1 MSNVVTSIGVTVPA
15 PPAPAAS
22 AANVQGNGLPLPVAG
37 VTPVTPVP
45 GASPSGNGTPS
56 GGQPLPA
63 PAPAP
68 AAQPELI
75 QLQAVVEGV
84 NRFLRDSQRQMVF
97 QYDPQSDKESV
108 TIINPATG
116 EVIRQIPSAQ
126 VLATAQN
133 LQQAGILMPGLFI
146 DDSA

>member
-15 PPAPAAS
+15 TPAPVTS

-45 GASPSGNGTPS
+45 AVSSSGNGAPS

-63 PAPAP
+63 PAPLP
-68 AAQPELI
+68 ISQPELI

-97 QYDPQSDKESV
+97 QYDPSTDKESV

>member
-1 MSNVVTSIGVTVPA
+1 MSNVVTSIGVPVPA
-15 PPAPAAS
+15 SPAPVTS
-22 AANVQGNGLPLPVAG
+22 AANVAGNALPLPVAG
-37 VTPVTPVP
+37 VKPVTPVP
-45 GASPSGNGTPS
+45 AVLSGGNGAPS

-63 PAPAP
+63 PAPQP
-68 AAQPELI
+68 LAQPELI

-97 QYDPQSDKESV
+97 QFDPSTDKESV

-126 VLATAQN
+126 VLSTAQN

-146 DDSA
+146 DESA